1 LTGVQIHI
9 PPFLLS
15 YTENL
20 TQDYVSGNTI
30 MECLMLLVAYTE
42 NLTQDYVSGNT
53 IMECLMLLVERFP
66 QLKSRLFDTKD
77 KLRRDLKIYL
87 NKSHVHPR
95 EFSRPVK
102 NGDELYIVGVIVGG

>member
-1 LTGVQIHI
+1 MTGVQIHI
-9 PPFLLS
+9 PPFLLP
-15 YTENL
+15 
-20 TQDYVSGNTI
+20 
-30 MECLMLLVAYTE
+30 YTE